1 MGVIKLK
8 NMQFYG
14 YHGVYDHEKKIG
26 APFEVDVEITKPF
39 NKAASSDDVDL
50 TVNYDSVFKLV
61 NKIVTNSKYN
71 LIETLAEKI
80 ANKILS
86 EHELDK
92 VLVRVRKPNAPM
104 SGILDTVEVET
115 EKTKAQ

>member
-14 YHGVYDHEKKIG
+14 YHGVYDHEKKLG

-39 NKAASSDDVDL
+39 NKASSSDDINL
-50 TVNYDSVFKLV
+50 TVNYDAIFSLV
-61 NKIVTNSKYN
+61 NNIVTNSKYN
-71 LIETLAEKI
+71 LIETLADKI

-86 EHELDK
+86 DHDLDK
-92 VLVRVRKPNAPM
+92 VIVRVRKPKVQI
-104 SGILDTVEVET
+104 SGILDTVEVEI
-115 EKTKAQ
+115 EKNKAQ